1 MSAFFWL
8 FGAMNVANGLW
19 MLLAPA
25 SWYHGLPAEV
35 PDTGPLNPHFVR
47 DIGAAFLT
55 LGVALWA
62 AAPAARRHPGV
73 LRATALF
80 YGLHALVHVAD
91 LLAGRNPEANQA
103 IASLFA
109 GATAEMPEEYRARV
123 ASIGRDIAGFALNNP
138 VSSAAQ
144 TVSIDRSLQA
154 RKDLTAMGLR
164 YYDEGQ
170 FLDAV
175 KRNDQLAAELFIAG
189 RGVNLEAR
197 TWTGRSALDIAR
209 DNGNTKL
216 AELISR
222 SLPSVR

>member
-1 MSAFFWL
+1 MKVLRTLLIVSA
-8 FGAMNVANGLW
+8 ATA
-19 MLLAPA
+19 A
-25 SWYHGLPAEV
+25 LPARAATDD
-35 PDTGPLNPHFVR
+35 PDWT
-47 DIGAAFLT
+47 AFGHLLT
-55 LGVALWA
+55 LGQTFVRIGAQPNPDQAL
-62 AAPAARRHPGV
+62 
-73 LRATALF
+73 
-80 YGLHALVHVAD
+80 AD

-123 ASIGRDIAGFALNNP
+123 ASIGRDIAGFALNHP

-175 KRNDQLAAELFIAG
+175 KRNDRLAVELYIAG
-189 RGVNLEAR
+189 RGVNLGAR
-197 TWTGRSALDIAR
+197 TWNGRNAVDIAR
-209 DNGNTKL
+209 DNGNLQL
-216 AELISR
+216 AELLSR
-222 SLPSVR
+222 SLPATR